1 LGLCIE
7 SEINAIVSVNSLGRK
22 GTRLSVYQFYNFQ
35 FNREKYQLTN
45 KAIAVSIR
53 PKTALVLSYLIEH
66 RQSIVSKNDLF
77 EAVWQ
82 TSHVQDHTLF
92 QVISEIRKL
101 TNEDLIRTQP
111 NRGYQW
117 VAPTKVIAMDDN
129 VGIDSS
135 KLSCVEINPLRKK
148 GSQYVAMAAS
158 ITLLVCSSFY
168 LGQWSTQQNALIVKE
183 NTDKRTIIKGT
194 NSLPAINAYAKGV
207 VAFEEGHYSQAKQWF
222 DFSLLENP
230 SSVQSKLMLAE
241 SYFKQ
246 ENYTRAQD
254 VAFKLL
260 DSLDKSSYH
269 YSSAADLLSRM
280 YAQQGLVFD
289 ALNYAITGANSLE
302 NSGSFCSIEVSDQ
315 RIEQLAQQLVGDKS
329 LQADKSKLLAGYYK
343 QAQQSELTLPKPE
356 KKLSNANTLC
366 EKVNEITESKKI
378 VIDDTSA
385 CLKAESKSLLLSN
398 YYSDNELKYNDI
410 S

>member
-1 LGLCIE
+1 LCIE
-7 SEINAIVSVNSLGRK
+7 SEINVIVSANLLGSK

-35 FNREKYQLTN
+35 FYREKYQLSQN
-45 KAIAVSIR
+45 DIRVNIR
-53 PKTALVLSYLIEH
+53 PKTALVLSYLIEN
-66 RQSIVSKNDLF
+66 RQSIVSKNELF

-82 TSHVQDHTLF
+82 TSHVQNHTLF

-117 VAPTKVIAMDDN
+117 VAPTQVLATDDN
-129 VGIDSS
+129 FCIDSS
-135 KLSCVEINPLRKK
+135 VLSSVEINPVRKREFR
-148 GSQYVAMAAS
+148 YLAMAAS

-168 LGQWSTQQNALIVKE
+168 LGQWSTQKDGMYVKE
-183 NTDKRTIIKGT
+183 NSGQSTIIKGT

-222 DFSLLENP
+222 DFSLLEDP
-230 SSVQSKLMLAE
+230 SSVPSKLMLAE

-246 ENYTRAQD
+246 DNYIRAQD

-269 YSSAADLLSRM
+269 YSSTADLLSRM

-315 RIEQLAQQLVGDKS
+315 RIEQLAQQLVGDKN
-329 LQADKSKLLAGYYK
+329 LQADKSKLLAGYYR
-343 QAQQSELTLPKPE
+343 QEQQSESTLPKSE
-356 KKLSNANTLC
+356 IKGSNANTLC
-366 EKVNEITESKKI
+366 DKVNKITESKKI

-385 CLKAESKSLLLSN
+385 CLKPEYKPLLLSH
-398 YYSDNELKYNDI
+398 YSRYNELKHIDLT
-410 S
+410 